1 VQFCDL
7 NGYELHV
14 PFNDAV
20 STMLSVAAGQFPEVE
35 LAEWIRGLA
44 KPMENS

>member
-1 VQFCDL
+1 MQFCDL

-35 LAEWIRGLA
+35 LAEWIRGRA
-44 KPMENS
+44 MTGEMP